1 MDLAVGY
8 EMLWKGYGMDLAVG
22 YEMLWKGYGMDL
34 AVGYRMLWKL
44 WDGFSCGIRDAVEV
58 MGWI

>member
-1 MDLAVGY
+1 
-8 EMLWKGYGMDLAVG
+8 MDLAVG

>member
-1 MDLAVGY
+1 M
-8 EMLWKGYGMDLAVG
+8 MWKGYGMDLAVG
-22 YEMLWKGYGMDL
+22 YEMLWKLWDGFSCGIRD
-34 AVGYRMLWKL
+34 AVEGL